1 MAKEK
6 LTIIE
11 SCRKEISAIDNEIFS
26 LIKKR
31 EQLSAAIG
39 EAKRGLAI
47 PDRDFSREKMVF
59 DNAIA
64 KATALEL
71 PTAFV
76 IALQKLIIENSLS
89 RQERDRIEESNEQ
102 DSLSVLV
109 IGGAGRMGGWLA
121 RFFVDSGHRV
131 TICDLSDPG
140 PPYTFMKELDE
151 SVGQHDLIVVATP
164 IRVSVAMLQKLSNMP
179 LKKPVIF
186 DVSSVKAPVHEALM
200 ALKSRGIKVT
210 SLHPMFGPSVQLL
223 FGKQVIIT
231 SLGIKEA
238 DEMARNLFKATSLQ
252 LIMMSIEQHD
262 RTMAYLLS
270 LCHLTN
276 IVFATALSKSQI
288 DIKDLESIAS
298 PTFISMLQMARKVF
312 DENPH
317 LYYEIQALNP
327 HNHKAYEE
335 IELAL
340 GTVLSAINTSDELE
354 FVTLMRKGQKY
365 LVNN

>member
-1 MAKEK
+1 MTEHQ
-6 LTIIE
+6 LRIIA
-11 SCRKEISAIDNEIFS
+11 SCRKDISAIDREIFS

-47 PDRDFSREKMVF
+47 PDRDFSREKAVF

-64 KATALEL
+64 MAKALDL
-71 PTAFV
+71 PISFV
-76 IALQKLIIENSLS
+76 IALQKLIIQNSLS

-109 IGGAGRMGGWLA
+109 IGGSGRMGGWLA

-131 TICDLSDPG
+131 SIYDLKDPG
-140 PPYTFMKELDE
+140 APYTFIKEIDE
-151 SVGQHDLIVVATP
+151 SVDQHDLIVVATP
-164 IRVSVAMLQKLSNMP
+164 IRVSIAILQKLSCMAI
-179 LKKPVIF
+179 KKPVIF
-186 DVSSVKAPVHEALM
+186 DVSSVKAPVHQALL
-200 ALKSRGIKVT
+200 ALKSRGIMVT

-223 FGKQVIIT
+223 FGKHVIIT
-231 SLGIKEA
+231 SLGIPEA

-252 LIMMSIEQHD
+252 VIMMSMEQHD

-276 IVFATALSKSQI
+276 IVFGTTLNKSQI
-288 DIKDLESIAS
+288 HIKELEAIAS
-298 PTFISMLQMARKVF
+298 PTFSSMVHMARKVF

-317 LYYEIQALNP
+317 LYYEIQTLNP
-327 HNHKAYEE
+327 HNHQAYKE
-335 IELAL
+335 IKESLS
-340 GTVLSAINTSDELE
+340 TVLGAITTNDERE
-354 FVTLMRKGQKY
+354 FVALMQQGQSY
-365 LVNN
+365 LC